1 VPEGL
6 SAAEVGKEIAEH
18 KKHAEHAEHGEHEPS
33 ERHERWLSIIEAV
46 VLSVVA
52 VIAAYSGFA
61 AAKWSTESSVSLA
74 RASALRTKA
83 SRADLE
89 ALQTRTLDS
98 VSFNAWFTAFVAG
111 NKRAEQLAQNRLR
124 PGYRPAF
131 NAWLATD
138 PAHNPNAPPGPSYMP
153 QYVIPQETQANE
165 LDTQADA
172 EFTKGSDAGGTA
184 DKYVRD
190 TVFLATVLFLIGI
203 SGHLKLRQAR
213 MGLVSIGLILL
224 VFSVIQLAGMPTPP

>member
-6 SAAEVGKEIAEH
+6 SASEVGKEIAEQ
-18 KKHAEHAEHGEHEPS
+18 KKHAEHGEHDETDG
-33 ERHERWLSIIEAV
+33 HERWLSIIEAV

-52 VIAAYSGFA
+52 LLAAYSGFA

-74 RASALRTKA
+74 KASALRTKA
-83 SRADLE
+83 NRADLE
-89 ALQTRTLDS
+89 ALATRTLDS

-131 NAWLATD
+131 EAWLATD
-138 PAHNPNAPPGPSYMP
+138 PAHNPHAPPGPSYMP
-153 QYVIPQETQANE
+153 QYVVPQQAQANK
-165 LDTQADA
+165 LDAQADE

-203 SGHLKLRQAR
+203 SGHVKLRQAR
-213 MGLVSIGLILL
+213 YGLVGVGVVLLAFSVVQLIGL
-224 VFSVIQLAGMPTPP
+224 PPPP

>member
-1 VPEGL
+1 MPEGL

-18 KKHAEHAEHGEHEPS
+18 KKHGEHGEHEDVD
-33 ERHERWLSIIEAV
+33 RYERWLSIVEAV
-46 VLSVVA
+46 LLSAVA
-52 VIAAYSGFA
+52 LLAAYSGFA

-74 RASALRTKA
+74 KASALRTKA

-89 ALQTRTLDS
+89 ALQTQTLDS

-111 NKRAEQLAQNRLR
+111 NKRAEALAQGRLR

-131 NAWLATD
+131 KAWLATD
-138 PAHNPNAPPGPSYMP
+138 PAHNPNAPPGPAYMP
-153 QYVIPQETQANE
+153 QYVIPQQAQANH
-165 LDTQADA
+165 LDAQAD
-172 EFTKGSDAGGTA
+172 EKFTTGSDAGGTA

-203 SGHLKLRQAR
+203 SGHVKLRQAR
-213 MGLVSIGLILL
+213 YGLVGLGVILL
-224 VFSVIQLAGMPTPP
+224 AFSVVQLLGLPPPP